1 MLDTKDI
8 IILTASFY
16 LGTVVASFFKA
27 LDDANPRA
35 APCPAA
41 AAGKGVSSFSIKVGS
56 VDLKIGAVIGELVNL
71 IVSFALVVFT
81 IGLLRT
87 YVLSKIGASRG
98 GNPDVKNYTTNN
110 GNTNGMVGIGYN
122 YSR

>member
-16 LGTVVASFFKA
+16 LGSVVAAFFKSLNDGILVPLLA
-27 LDDANPRA
+27 
-35 APCPAA
+35 PAA
-41 AAGKGVSSFSIKVGS
+41 SAGKGITAFSVKVGS
-56 VDLKIGAVIGELVNL
+56 AELKLGAVIGDLVNL
-71 IVSFALVVFT
+71 IVSFVLVIFT

-98 GNPDVKNYTTNN
+98 GQ
-110 GNTNGMVGIGYN
+110 
-122 YSR
+122 